1 MYIFNIFSGLSGN
14 YNTRKI
20 KRARLDDALR
30 DFITGIDYR
39 QTLVSKQRQL
49 KEP

>member
-1 MYIFNIFSGLSGN
+1 M
-14 YNTRKI
+14 

-39 QTLVSKQRQL
+39 QTLMSKQTQL
-49 KEP
+49 EELYLPFSDKISL